1 MRRTLLCLSLVI
13 ALSAASMPRAD
24 AEDYPSRPIR
34 LMQPATA
41 GGFSDTLSRLIA
53 HGLSS
58 HLGQTVVVENHPGAM
73 NMIANKLVSRSEP
86 DGYTVLWGPI
96 DITMAPSLRKDAAD
110 FDANRDLTPIAMVAS
125 SAGVYVVNPKVPAKS
140 LQELAS
146 YAKAHPG
153 TVRNAINGFGGSLH
167 LATKLF
173 ELKTGTELLHVP
185 YRGTSEAMLAII
197 SGEAD
202 LGAFALSSGVSNRD
216 RVRVLAQTGAA
227 RHPLL
232 PDVPTTT
239 EIGMPDVGVIF
250 WFGVFAAPKTPQP
263 IVDRLAH
270 DLQLTLQEP
279 ALQEKF
285 SSLGAVVDYLPP
297 AGFAQR
303 VADDTRKWGELIPAM
318 GFKPE

>member
-1 MRRTLLCLSLVI
+1 MLRMIVNVGLAFVLSTL
-13 ALSAASMPRAD
+13 ATPRAGAD
-24 AEDYPSRPIR
+24 EYPSRPIR

-58 HLGQTVVVENHPGAM
+58 HLGQAVFVENHPGAM
-73 NMIANKLVSRSEP
+73 NMIANRIVSRSEP
-86 DGYTVLWGPI
+86 DGYTILWGPI
-96 DITMAPSLRKDAAD
+96 DITMAPSLRKDAAG
-110 FDANRDLTPIAMVAS
+110 FDANRDLTPVAMVAS
-125 SAGVYVVNPKVPAKS
+125 SAGVYVVNSGVPANS

-146 YAKAHPG
+146 YAKSRPG
-153 TVRNAINGFGGSLH
+153 MVRNAINGVGGSLH

-173 ELKTGTELLHVP
+173 ELKTGIELMHIP

-227 RHPLL
+227 RHSLL
-232 PDVPTTT
+232 PDIPTTT

-250 WFGVFAAPKTPQP
+250 WFGIFAPPKTPRP
-263 IVDRLAH
+263 IVDRLTH
-270 DLQLTLQEP
+270 GLEQTLQEP
-279 ALQEKF
+279 ALREKF
-285 SSLGAVVDYLPP
+285 SSLGAIVDYLPP
-297 AGFAQR
+297 PQFAQR
-303 VADDTRKWGELIPAM
+303 VVDETRKWGELIPAM
-318 GFKPE
+318 GFRPE